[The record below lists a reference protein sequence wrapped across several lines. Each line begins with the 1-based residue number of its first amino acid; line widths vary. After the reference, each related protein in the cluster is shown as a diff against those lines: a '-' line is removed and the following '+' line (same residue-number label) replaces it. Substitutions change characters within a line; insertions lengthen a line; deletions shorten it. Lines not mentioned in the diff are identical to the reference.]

1 MAVGHSTFREGV
13 FAGFLGATVIAVW
26 FFIIDAINGQLLFT
40 PDLLG
45 AGLLGIFG
53 VPSALDTQF
62 MHIALYTVF
71 HYAAFALVGILVAVV
86 IHQAE
91 RTPGILAGFL
101 VGFVVVEM
109 GFYMLSALL
118 SESPLGRLAWWQ
130 VLVGNMLAA
139 AAAGWYLWKR
149 HPKLGGE
156 FRDALEGTDE
166 RSGLN
171 DGQVARGQER

>member
-1 MAVGHSTFREGV
+1 MAVGHSTLREGI

-26 FFIIDAINGQLLFT
+26 FFIIDAISGQLLFT

-45 AGLLGIFG
+45 AGLMGIFG
-53 VPSALDTQF
+53 VPSELDTKL

-71 HYAAFALVGILVAVV
+71 HYASFALVGVIVAWI

-101 VGFVVVEM
+101 VLFVVTEI

-130 VLVGNMLAA
+130 VLVGNLLAA

-171 DGQVARGQER
+171 DGQARVR

>member
-1 MAVGHSTFREGV
+1 MAAGHSTFREGV
-13 FAGFLGATVIAVW
+13 FAGFLGATAIAVW
-26 FFIIDAINGQLLFT
+26 FFIIDAINGNLLFT

-45 AGLLGIFG
+45 AGLLGILG
-53 VPSALDTQF
+53 TPSELDSTF
-62 MHIALYTVF
+62 MHVAIYTVF
-71 HYAAFALVGILVAVV
+71 HYAAFALVGVLVAVV
-86 IHQAE
+86 IHQAS

-101 VGFVVVEM
+101 VAFVVAQV

-130 VLVGNMLAA
+130 VFVGNLLAA
-139 AAAGWYLWKR
+139 ALMGWYMWRR

-171 DGQVARGQER
+171 DGRIARG

>member
-40 PDLLG
+40 PDILG

-53 VPSALDTQF
+53 TPSALDTTF
-62 MHIALYTVF
+62 MHVALYTVF
-71 HYAAFALVGILVAVV
+71 HYAAFALVGILVALV
-86 IHQAE
+86 IHQAA
-91 RTPGILAGFL
+91 RTPGIMAGFL

-109 GFYMLSALL
+109 GFYMLAALL
-118 SESPLGRLAWWQ
+118 SESPLGQLAWWQ
-130 VLVGNMLAA
+130 VLAGNLLAA
-139 AAAGWYLWKR
+139 ALMGWYMWRR

-171 DGQVARGQER
+171 DEPRNRVGA

>member
-1 MAVGHSTFREGV
+1 MAVGHSTLREGV
-13 FAGFLGATVIAVW
+13 FAGFIGATVIAAW

-53 VPSALDTQF
+53 VPSAMDTTF
-62 MHIALYTVF
+62 MHVALYTVF
-71 HYAAFALVGILVAVV
+71 HYAAFSLVGILVAVV

-101 VGFVVVEM
+101 VGFVVVMM

-130 VLVGNMLAA
+130 VLVGNFFAA
-139 AAAGWYLWKR
+139 AAMGWYMWKR

-171 DGQVARGQER
+171 DGQARVR